1 MHGPL
6 NDGGVDGIPLNI
18 LAQQPLLKI
27 YTQISILFPV
37 PDHFSHSAI
46 VDTLTNG
53 LERLCAC
60 FPWLAGQVV
69 HEGLSECN
77 SGTFKI
83 KLFDKTSRLVLKD
96 LRNDPSI
103 PSMDFLKRA
112 GFPFS
117 MLDESIVAPRRT
129 LPGSP
134 DELEFNI
141 DPVFLL
147 QASFITGGL
156 ILTFVGQ
163 HSTMD
168 MTGQGHVIH
177 LFSKACHNEQ
187 FTDAELS
194 SGNLPG
200 DNLIPLLDDSY
211 ILAPEFPH
219 QIVKPTPSPSHGVPP
234 PPPKCTWVY
243 FTFDAASLATLK
255 TLATNTIPQSSG
267 YVSTDDTLSAFI
279 WQSITRARLHRL
291 NPSSK
296 STLARAVDVRGYL
309 NIPKTYPG
317 LLQNMTYNTYT
328 FQELVDEPLGI
339 IASQLRSALDP
350 KRLAYQTR
358 ALATLFDR
366 TPDKSTISFTASIDA
381 STDIMLSSWAKL
393 DCYELD
399 FNLGLGKPEVVRR
412 PGFVPVESLIYFM
425 PRARDG
431 EIAVAIS
438 LRDED
443 LEALKVDAEFGKY
456 AKYIG

>member
-27 YTQISILFPV
+27 YTQISVLFPV

-46 VDTLTNG
+46 VDTLING

-77 SGTFKI
+77 PGTFKI

-156 ILTFVGQ
+156 ILTFVV
-163 HSTMD
+163 ST
-168 MTGQGHVIH
+168 
-177 LFSKACHNEQ
+177 
-187 FTDAELS
+187 
-194 SGNLPG
+194 
-200 DNLIPLLDDSY
+200 
-211 ILAPEFPH
+211 
-219 QIVKPTPSPSHGVPP
+219 IVKPTPSPSHGVPP

-381 STDIMLSSWAKL
+381 STDIMLSSWAEL

-443 LEALKVDAEFGKY
+443 LEALKVGAEFGKY